1 MQTFTA
7 RTALPPPTV
16 IAAGRLPLAAT
27 LRNAWQFRNLL
38 YFLVWREIKV
48 RYKQAAIGAGWA
60 MLQPVLTM
68 LILTVVFGY
77 FARLPSDG
85 LPYPLFVL
93 AALLPW
99 TYFAEAVRRSATS
112 LVDDGELV
120 RKIYFPRLIIPL
132 STVAAPLVDLA
143 FASLALVGMFAW
155 YERLPTANI
164 VFLPVFLLQAVLLAL
179 AVALWLAPLNA
190 RFRDVKHAVPFLVQ
204 IWMYASPL
212 VYPLSLVPAPYR
224 TLYSLNP
231 VVGIIEG
238 FRWALLGTA
247 RPDLAAM
254 AIGCG
259 LTLVLL
265 IGGLVYFGRA
275 ERSFAD
281 VI

>member
-224 TLYSLNP
+224 ALYSLNP

-238 FRWALLGTA
+238 FRWALLGTP
-247 RPDLAAM
+247 RPDLTAM